1 MSHMN
6 DGGAPEADRQ
16 AELDATLR
24 GPGRVLERPVHQA
37 DVLATVHRYRTSLT
51 LRWIDALGL
60 PRGSAVLEVGCGPG
74 LLAIEL
80 PRRGLEVVATD
91 PVERM
96 LDQARGAAIAS
107 GIGDRIRFGRADVH
121 GLDFPDRAF
130 DLVVG
135 LGVMP
140 WIDRPVA
147 ALAEMGRV
155 LGPGGHLILSTNNRN
170 PLHVLADPVRLAAL
184 APLRDRGRAIVSA
197 FAGGPPHRPVRPISF
212 ARPDELAPRLAGVG
226 LRLVRSQAF
235 GFGPFTLLGR
245 PVIPTT
251 SASGSRRR
259 LQLRAEQGD
268 GKRLARS
275 AAQYLILAM
284 RDRA

>member
-1 MSHMN
+1 MSPLN
-6 DGGAPEADRQ
+6 DKGPIGADRQ
-16 AELDATLR
+16 AELDALFEVEAQYWSDLYT
-24 GPGRVLERPVHQA
+24 EA

-51 LRWIDALGL
+51 LRWIDELGL
-60 PRGSAVLEVGCGPG
+60 PEGSAVLEVGCGPG
-74 LLAIEL
+74 LLAIAL
-80 PRRGLEVVATD
+80 ARRGFEVVATD

-96 LDQARGAAIAS
+96 LDRARGAATAS
-107 GIGDRIRFGRADVH
+107 GVADRIRFGRADVH

-155 LGPGGHLILSTNNRN
+155 MGPGGHLILSTNNRN

-197 FAGGPPHRPVRPISF
+197 FMGGSPHRPVRPISF
-212 ARPDELAPRLAGVG
+212 ARPDELAPKLAGVG

-245 PVIPTT
+245 PVIPDDV
-251 SASGSRRR
+251 GVRIERR
-259 LQLRAEQGD
+259 LQFRAERED
-268 GKRLARS
+268 GGLAGI
-275 AAQYLILAM
+275 AAQYLILAV